1 MPLYGQKKFDVIN
14 RPHPR
19 MEGIEKVTGKA
30 RYAADIYMEDMLYA
44 GMLRSPYSSARVVSI
59 NTDSRSVSGEEAF
72 ATVEKLVT
80 QLRSQGDYFYYK
92 KIKTRELC

>member
-59 NTDSRSVSGEEAF
+59 NTEKAKAIEDVEAVVIAADMPNNG
-72 ATVEKLVT
+72 ATHC
-80 QLRSQGDYFYYK
+80 SYM
-92 KIKTRELC
+92 